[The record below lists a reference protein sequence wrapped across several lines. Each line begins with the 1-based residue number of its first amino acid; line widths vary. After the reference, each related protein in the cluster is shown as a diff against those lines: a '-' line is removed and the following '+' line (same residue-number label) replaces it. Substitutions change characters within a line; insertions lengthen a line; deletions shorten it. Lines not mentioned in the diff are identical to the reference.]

1 MGRARTKMCRGKR
14 QRLVIPLAFDV
25 LTGAG
30 EDSMLKSAARFDR
43 NSPPA

>member
-1 MGRARTKMCRGKR
+1 MGRARPKMRRGKR

-25 LTGAG
+25 LTGVG
-30 EDSMLKSAARFDR
+30 EDPMLKSAAGFDR